1 MNFALLGF
9 IVYLVLILVVGFI
22 TFRIN
27 KSHKDFF
34 LAGRRL
40 NPWVVAFSERASG
53 ESAWLLLGLPGAAYA
68 AGLLEFWTALGCVS
82 GIIFYWFFIARG
94 LREETERLGAITLP
108 TFLAARFDRGQQA
121 IRVLATFII
130 VFFFIFYLSAQFN
143 GAGKILHVTFG
154 IKQSTGMVIGA
165 MVIIF
170 YTMMGGF
177 FAVAWT
183 DMVQGIIM
191 IGTLVVLPLVGL
203 VELKEM
209 HESARPLSGITS
221 QGGYPLMSLTGGETG
236 WAAAAL
242 IISGLSWALG
252 YMGQPH
258 LLTRFM
264 SIKDSAKIKISRR
277 IAIAWVIPAFT
288 GAVVIGLVGA
298 GMYGQGMFDD
308 IEKIMPHMA
317 NELLPAWLAGIFVSG
332 AIAAMMSTADS
343 QLLVIS
349 SSIIEDFY
357 HRTLGREVGD
367 ATLLRG
373 SRWITIIVGLTGFM
387 IALTSD
393 KLIFS
398 MVSYAWAGLGSS
410 FGPLILLI
418 LIWKKVT
425 HQGVIA
431 GLLTG
436 FVTTVVWSEF
446 PLLDQT
452 LSVRFVSWILALLAV
467 WITSRLTNGKETPPV
482 PVSTASSGSIR

>member
-9 IVYLVLILVVGFI
+9 AFYLVVILIVGFV
-22 TFRIN
+22 TYRIN

-34 LAGRRL
+34 IAGRKL

-82 GIIFYWFFIARG
+82 GIIFYWFFIARA
-94 LREETERLGAITLP
+94 LREETEKLGAFTLP
-108 TFLAARFDRGQQA
+108 TFLAAGYDRGQGV

-143 GAGKILHVTFG
+143 GAGKILNVTFG
-154 IKQSTGMVIGA
+154 LPQRTGMIIGA
-165 MVIIF
+165 VVIIF

-183 DMVQGIIM
+183 DLVQGIIM
-191 IGTLVVLPLVGL
+191 IGTLVVLPVVGL
-203 VELKEM
+203 LELREISAG
-209 HESARPLSGITS
+209 ESVLSGMKAA
-221 QGGYPLMSLTGGETG
+221 GGHDLLSWTGGTSG

-264 SIKDSAKIKISRR
+264 SINKAENIRISRR

-288 GAVVIGLVGA
+288 GAVVVGLVGA
-298 GMYGQGMFDD
+298 GIYGQGAFDD
-308 IEKIMPHMA
+308 IEKIMPHLA

-349 SSIIEDFY
+349 SSIIEDFF
-357 HRTLGREVGD
+357 HRTLGRDVGD
-367 ATLLRG
+367 AALLRA
-373 SRWITIIVGLTGFM
+373 SRWITIAVGITGFV

-410 FGPLILLI
+410 FGPLILLM
-418 LIWKKVT
+418 LTWRKVT
-425 HQGVIA
+425 WQGVIA
-431 GLLTG
+431 GLATG
-436 FVTTVVWSEF
+436 FLSTVIWSEIQA
-446 PLLDQT
+446 LDSVI
-452 LSVRFVSWILALLAV
+452 SVRFASWVLAFLAV
-467 WITSRLTNGKETPPV
+467 WLTSRLTATGIMNKDT
-482 PVSTASSGSIR
+482 

>member
-1 MNFALLGF
+1 MNFALIGF
-9 IVYLVLILVVGFI
+9 IFYLVVILVVGFI
-22 TFRIN
+22 TYNIN

-34 LAGRRL
+34 IAGRKL

-53 ESAWLLLGLPGAAYA
+53 ESAWLLLGLPGAAFA
-68 AGLLEFWTALGCVS
+68 SGLLEFWTALGCVS
-82 GIIFYWFFIARG
+82 GIIFYWFFIARA
-94 LREETERLGAITLP
+94 LREETERLGAFTIP
-108 TFLAARFDRGQQA
+108 TFLAARFDKGQST

-130 VFFFIFYLSAQFN
+130 IFFFIFYLSAQFN
-143 GAGKILHVTFG
+143 GAGKILNVTFG
-154 IKQSTGMVIGA
+154 LDQTTGMIIGA
-165 MVIIF
+165 VVIIF

-203 VELKEM
+203 MELKEIS
-209 HESARPLSGITS
+209 ESTKPLAELVAKDGH
-221 QGGYPLMSLTGGETG
+221 PLMSFTGGKTG

-264 SIKDSAKIKISRR
+264 AIKKPEQIKISRR
-277 IAIAWVIPAFT
+277 IAIAWVIPAFS
-288 GAVVIGLVGA
+288 GALIIGLIGA
-298 GMYGQGMFDD
+298 GLYGQGMFDD
-308 IEKIMPHMA
+308 IEKVMPHLA

-349 SSIIEDFY
+349 SSIIEDFF
-357 HRTLGREVGD
+357 HRTLGRDVGD
-367 ATLLRG
+367 ASLLRA
-373 SRWITIIVGLTGFM
+373 SRIITIAVGLVGFG

-418 LIWKKVT
+418 LTWKKVT
-425 HQGVIA
+425 SQGVIA
-431 GLLTG
+431 GLITG
-436 FVTTVVWSEF
+436 FVSTVVWSEITA
-446 PLLDQT
+446 LDT
-452 LSVRFVSWILALLAV
+452 VISVRFVSWVLAFMAV
-467 WITSRLTNGKETPPV
+467 WLVSLATRHPSRAEKE
-482 PVSTASSGSIR
+482 